1 MNVVLIT
8 GGIGSG
14 KSEVC
19 RILKDNYGIPCY
31 NADSRVKELYMTHP
45 QLLRDIEVALG
56 VSLLDADGRFL
67 PSVLAER
74 IFTSDEDLRL
84 VESIVFPVL
93 AEDFENWKSAQSS
106 SDVIIE
112 SATALEKESLAQ
124 MYDKVVVV
132 DAPFEVRLDRAC
144 GRDASEKET
153 VMKRMRAQLLMNR
166 ISDGYIDER
175 VDYLLEN
182 TSDMAS
188 LKRKVEEMI
197 DKVFDDKKVID
208 RKV

>member
-84 VESIVFPVL
+84 VESFVFPVL
-93 AEDFENWKSAQSS
+93 AEDFENWKSARSS

>member
-56 VSLLDADGRFL
+56 VSLLDADGRFM

-93 AEDFENWKSAQSS
+93 AEDFENWKSARSS

>member
-1 MNVVLIT
+1 M
-8 GGIGSG
+8 
-14 KSEVC
+14 
-19 RILKDNYGIPCY
+19 
-31 NADSRVKELYMTHP
+31 
-45 QLLRDIEVALG
+45 
-56 VSLLDADGRFL
+56 
-67 PSVLAER
+67 
-74 IFTSDEDLRL
+74 
-84 VESIVFPVL
+84 
-93 AEDFENWKSAQSS
+93 
-106 SDVIIE
+106 
-112 SATALEKESLAQ
+112 
-124 MYDKVVVV
+124 

>member
-1 MNVVLIT
+1 
-8 GGIGSG
+8 
-14 KSEVC
+14 
-19 RILKDNYGIPCY
+19 
-31 NADSRVKELYMTHP
+31 MTHP
-45 QLLRDIEVALG
+45 RLLRDIEVALG
-56 VSLLDADGRFL
+56 VSLLDADGHFM

-74 IFTSDEDLRL
+74 IFTSDDDLRL

-93 AEDFENWKSAQSS
+93 AEDFEKWKSARSS

-175 VDYLLEN
+175 VDYLLDN

>member
-45 QLLRDIEVALG
+45 HLLRDIEVALG
-56 VSLLDADGRFL
+56 VSLLDADGRFM

-93 AEDFENWKSAQSS
+93 AEDFENWKSARSS

>member
-93 AEDFENWKSAQSS
+93 AEDFENWKSARSS

>member
-19 RILKDNYGIPCY
+19 RILKDYYGISCY

-93 AEDFENWKSAQSS
+93 AEDFEKWKSVRSS

>member
-45 QLLRDIEVALG
+45 QLLSDIEVALG
-56 VSLLDADGRFL
+56 VSLLDADGRFM

-93 AEDFENWKSAQSS
+93 AEDFENWKSARSS